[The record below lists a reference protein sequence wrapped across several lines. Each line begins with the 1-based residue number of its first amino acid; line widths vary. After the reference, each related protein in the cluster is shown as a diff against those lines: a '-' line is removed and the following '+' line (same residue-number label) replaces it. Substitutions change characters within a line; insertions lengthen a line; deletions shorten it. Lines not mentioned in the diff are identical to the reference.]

1 MFIVVARQNSVTSKS
16 EQIEFER
23 QIDSNE
29 QNVLFQTIP
38 TITQARATIQVCNL
52 TNASH
57 YLTMPEIAITDLKK
71 LLEDVEASG
80 YPREKVDITSIFNEN
95 PLFYGQ
101 PGSSRRRLLQKR
113 FYTLRRNSLS
123 NYRK

>member
-71 LLEDVEASG
+71 LPEDVEASG
-80 YPREKVDITSIFNEN
+80 
-95 PLFYGQ
+95 
-101 PGSSRRRLLQKR
+101 
-113 FYTLRRNSLS
+113 
-123 NYRK
+123 

>member
-1 MFIVVARQNSVTSKS
+1 
-16 EQIEFER
+16 
-23 QIDSNE
+23 
-29 QNVLFQTIP
+29 
-38 TITQARATIQVCNL
+38 
-52 TNASH
+52 
-57 YLTMPEIAITDLKK
+57 MPEIAITDLKK

-80 YPREKVDITSIFNEN
+80 YRRDKVDITSIFNEN